1 MFLILLHDQKKSSET
16 FEFCINFLRAEI
28 FHSLWGI
35 FAELLVKKI
44 GRVRSGH
51 EVMTS

>member
-1 MFLILLHDQKKSSET
+1 MSFSELDAT
-16 FEFCINFLRAEI
+16 PFGENMLKFSIADGA
-28 FHSLWGI
+28 S
-35 FAELLVKKI
+35 FAQLLVRKKI